1 MNTRR
6 LPVLVSGLALLPPFA
21 QADFLTDSKASI
33 EARNF
38 YFNRDYRQSG
48 AAQSKSEEWAQGFL
62 LRYESGY
69 TEGTV
74 GVGVDAL
81 GLLGLKLD
89 SSPDRS
95 GSGLLPYSASD
106 KRAADDYSDLG
117 LTAKLRASKSTL
129 KVGTLL
135 PKLPVVQYN
144 DTRLLPQTFQG
155 GLAEINEIDGL
166 TAQLGQ
172 LREVKQ
178 RDSSNNEDLSMTRGN
193 KRNIVAGSHLTSDRF
208 NIAGGTYRWNSQLS
222 TSYHYANLEDLYR
235 QHYVSLVHTLPIA
248 EGQSLKSDVRWAR
261 STDDGGSNVDNRAL
275 NAMFTYKLGNQAFGL
290 GLQRMSG
297 DTGFAYLSGTDPY
310 LVNYVQIGDFANK
323 DERSWQLR
331 YDFNFASY
339 GLPGL
344 SLMTRYLRGDN
355 IDLLNSQ
362 GNGKEWERD
371 TDVSYLVQSGPL
383 KNVGFKLRNSTF
395 RSSFGNDMDETRF
408 IVSYTLPIW

>member
-1 MNTRR
+1 MKN
-6 LPVLVSGLALLPPFA
+6 LPVRALVSSFACLPLFA
-21 QADFLTDSKASI
+21 HADFIADSKANL
-33 EARNF
+33 ELRNF

-62 LRYESGY
+62 LRFESGY

-81 GLLGLKLD
+81 GLLGIKLD
-89 SSPDRS
+89 SSPDRT

-106 KRAADDYSDLG
+106 KRAADDYSSLG

-144 DTRLLPQTFQG
+144 DTRLAPQTFQG

-172 LREVKQ
+172 LRQVKQ
-178 RDSSNNEDLSMTRGN
+178 RDSTNEEDLSMTRGN
-193 KRNIVAGSHLTSDRF
+193 KRNIVLGSHTKSDRF
-208 NIAGGTYRWNSQLS
+208 NLAGGTYRWTDNLS
-222 TSYHYANLEDLYR
+222 TSYHYGGLENFYR
-235 QHYVSLVHTLPIA
+235 QHYLSVVHTLPIT
-248 EGQSLKSDVRWAR
+248 EGQSLKSDIRWAR

-275 NAMFTYKLGNQAFGL
+275 NALFTYRIGGSGFGV
-290 GLQRMSG
+290 GYQRMSG

-310 LVNYVQIGDFANK
+310 LTNFVQIGDFANK
-323 DERSWQLR
+323 DERSWQAR
-331 YDFNFASY
+331 YDYDFAGL

-344 SLMTRYLRGDN
+344 TFMTRYLQGDH
-355 IDLLNSQ
+355 IDLLNGQ
-362 GNGKEWERD
+362 GRGKEWERD
-371 TDVSYLVQSGPL
+371 TDIGYVVQNGPL
-383 KNVGFKLRNSTF
+383 KNLGFKVRNGAF
-395 RSSFGNDMDETRF
+395 RSDFGNDIDETRV
-408 IVSYTLPIW
+408 IVSYQMPLW

>member
-1 MNTRR
+1 MKIRR
-6 LPVLVSGLALLPPFA
+6 TPVLVPGLALLPLFA
-21 QADFLTDSKASI
+21 HADFLADSKASL
-33 EARNF
+33 EMRNF

-48 AAQSKSEEWAQGFL
+48 ATQSYSEEWAQGFL

-106 KRAADDYSDLG
+106 RRAADDYSDLG
-117 LTAKLRASKSTL
+117 LTAKLRLSRSTL

-155 GLAEINEIDGL
+155 ALVESKELDDLDLQA
-166 TAQLGQ
+166 GQ
-172 LREVKQ
+172 LRQVKQ
-178 RDSSNNEDLSMTRGN
+178 RDSSNAEDLGVTRGN
-193 KRNIVAGSHLTSDRF
+193 KRNITAGSHLTSDRF
-208 NIAGGTYRWNSQLS
+208 NLAGGTYRWSENLS

-235 QHYVSLVHTLPIA
+235 QHYLALLHVLPIA
-248 EGQSLKSDVRWAR
+248 AGQSLKSDIRWAR
-261 STDDGGSNVDNRAL
+261 SSDDGGSNVDNRAL
-275 NAMFTYKLGNQAFGL
+275 NAMFTYRLDNHAFGL
-290 GLQRMSG
+290 GYQRMSG
-297 DTGFAYLSGTDPY
+297 DTGFAYLAGTDPY

-331 YDFNFASY
+331 YDYNFAAL

-344 SLMTRYLRGDN
+344 SLMTRYLRGDD
-355 IDLLNSQ
+355 IDLLDGQ
-362 GNGKEWERD
+362 GDGKEWERD
-371 TDVSYLVQSGPL
+371 TDVGYVVQGGAL
-383 KNVGFKLRNSTF
+383 KNLGFKVRNSTF
-395 RSSFGNDMDETRF
+395 RSSFGNDMDETRL
-408 IVSYTLPIW
+408 IVSYSLPLW

>member
-1 MNTRR
+1 MKNRR
-6 LPVLVSGLALLPPFA
+6 TPVLVSGLALLPSFA
-21 QADFLTDSKASI
+21 HADFLADSKASI

-69 TEGTV
+69 TEGNV

-89 SSPDRS
+89 SSPDR
-95 GSGLLPYSASD
+95 SGLLPYSASD

-117 LTAKLRASKSTL
+117 LTAKLRVSKSTL

-155 GLAEINEIDGL
+155 ALVESKELDDL
-166 TAQLGQ
+166 DLQLGQ

-208 NIAGGTYRWNSQLS
+208 NIAGGTYRWSSQLS

-248 EGQSLKSDVRWAR
+248 EGQSLKSDIRWAR

-355 IDLLNSQ
+355 IDLLNGQ

-371 TDVSYLVQSGPL
+371 TDVGYLVQSGPL

>member
-1 MNTRR
+1 MKNRR
-6 LPVLVSGLALLPPFA
+6 TPVLVSGLALLPSFA
-21 QADFLTDSKASI
+21 HADFLADSKASI

-69 TEGTV
+69 TDGTV

-117 LTAKLRASKSTL
+117 LTAKLRVSKSTL

-155 GLAEINEIDGL
+155 ALVESKELDDL
-166 TAQLGQ
+166 DLQLGQ

-193 KRNIVAGSHLTSDRF
+193 KRNIVTGSHLTSDRF

-248 EGQSLKSDVRWAR
+248 EGQSLKSDIRWAR

-355 IDLLNSQ
+355 IDLLNGQ
-362 GNGKEWERD
+362 GDGKEWERD
-371 TDVSYLVQSGPL
+371 TDVGYLVQSGPL

>member
-21 QADFLTDSKASI
+21 LADFLADSKASI
-33 EARNF
+33 ETRNF
-38 YFNRDYRQSG
+38 YFNRDYRQGG
-48 AAQSKSEEWAQGFL
+48 AAQSKAEEWAQGFL

-69 TEGTV
+69 TDGTV

-117 LTAKLRASKSTL
+117 LTAKLRVSKSTL

-155 GLAEINEIDGL
+155 ALVESKELDDL
-166 TAQLGQ
+166 DLQVGQ

-193 KRNIVAGSHLTSDRF
+193 KRNIVAGSHLTGDRF
-208 NIAGGTYRWNSQLS
+208 NLAGGTYRWNSQLS

-248 EGQSLKSDVRWAR
+248 EGQSLKSDIRWAR

-290 GLQRMSG
+290 GLQLMSG

-331 YDFNFASY
+331 YDFNFATY

-344 SLMTRYLRGDN
+344 SLMTRYLRGDH
-355 IDLLNSQ
+355 IDLLNGQ

-371 TDVSYLVQSGPL
+371 TDIGYVVQSGAL

>member
-1 MNTRR
+1 MKN
-6 LPVLVSGLALLPPFA
+6 LPVRALVSSFACLPLFA
-21 QADFLTDSKASI
+21 HADFIADSKANL
-33 EARNF
+33 ELRNF

-62 LRYESGY
+62 LRFESGY

-81 GLLGLKLD
+81 GLLGIKLD
-89 SSPDRS
+89 SSPDRT

-117 LTAKLRASKSTL
+117 VTAKLRASKSTL

-155 GLAEINEIDGL
+155 ALVESKELDDL
-166 TAQLGQ
+166 DLQLGQ

-248 EGQSLKSDVRWAR
+248 EGQSLKSDIRWAR

-355 IDLLNSQ
+355 IDLLNGQ

-371 TDVSYLVQSGPL
+371 TDVGYLVQSGPL